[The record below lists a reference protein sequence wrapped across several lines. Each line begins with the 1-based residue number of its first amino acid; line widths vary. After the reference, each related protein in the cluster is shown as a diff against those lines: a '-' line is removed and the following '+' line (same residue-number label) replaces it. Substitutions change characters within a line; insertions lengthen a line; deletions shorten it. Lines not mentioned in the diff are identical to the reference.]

1 MSLRL
6 LYLMFLPVLGLVVL
20 LGRTLVFR
28 SLTCLAGRFSTVP
41 DTPVTARLL
50 VVEAEEGSIDGSYTT
65 LVRVIRRCFP
75 MPRYRARYPICW
87 PCFGP
92 ALPLRPSA
100 RSSGWLLV

>member
-1 MSLRL
+1 
-6 LYLMFLPVLGLVVL
+6 
-20 LGRTLVFR
+20 VFR
-28 SLTCLAGRFSTVP
+28 SLTYLAGRFSTVP